1 MIMKRTIVLLGIG
14 GLVGAIFGI
23 VLGISLYG
31 MYTFVT
37 ETVPETREQVQ
48 VFNELN
54 ELRDQINK
62 MNEARKKEEEDRN
75 KAVADR
81 LKPQPAPS
89 INLPDLLPK
98 IEPPAADKPQP
109 RGDFAEVDAEIARL
123 EETQKILNAILDRLM
138 TKEKGKER

>member
-1 MIMKRTIVLLGIG
+1 VKRTIVLLGIG
-14 GLVGAIFGI
+14 GLVGAVFGL
-23 VLGISLYG
+23 VLGFSLYG

-37 ETVPETREQVQ
+37 QTVPETREQVQ

-62 MNEARKKEEEDRN
+62 MNEARKKEEADRN
-75 KAVADR
+75 KTVAER
-81 LKPQPAPS
+81 PKPAPS

-98 IEPPAADKPQP
+98 IEPPADKPQP

-138 TKEKGKER
+138 TKEKEKDR